1 MRPFGPPS
9 SFVSRASLLALVAC
23 AFVLSGCAK
32 KSGEAIVIGKDYV
45 PAIEREETA
54 EPSPSPAVEDATS
67 SASPIDESAE
77 TIVDTTDFIG
87 PPIDSRATHREQ
99 WIVAV
104 EMIEG
109 GRKIDVRV
117 DPERFNALK
126 EGDRVRVEYREGKY
140 TGTVWSSSIK

>member
-1 MRPFGPPS
+1 M
-9 SFVSRASLLALVAC
+9 LALVAC

-45 PAIEREETA
+45 PAIEREEAT
-54 EPSPSPAVEDATS
+54 PSASSPAAEDATS

-117 DPERFNALK
+117 DPGQFDALK